1 LEDLKIIVV
10 LVYPLWYIV
19 IFRLY
24 KAYKIFILKVAMNQ
38 EFELKLLLKQNSEMV
53 SRIQVYRRENQS
65 LIQKNED
72 LNLWVQNLCEVFAA
86 IGGAWKT
93 ITNNE

>member
-1 LEDLKIIVV
+1 M
-10 LVYPLWYIV
+10 
-19 IFRLY
+19 
-24 KAYKIFILKVAMNQ
+24 AMNQ

-53 SRIQVYRRENQS
+53 SKIQGYRRENQQ
-65 LIQKNED
+65 LIEKNKD
-72 LNLWVQNLCEVFAA
+72 LNLWVQNLSEVFAS